1 MMLKVINNNFS
12 ISNSW
17 LSWLVLI
24 LPVLVIFSITMFKGP
39 YLHPDELVIVDLGRY
54 ILTPSSS
61 WSITWIP
68 SIQEPAFLIS
78 YLGVV
83 IQEINYEYL
92 GQYGPRIFSL
102 LGGVAAATSFVA
114 LLKKRNIPTR
124 TSLLFGLIFLL
135 DPLFVQSYT
144 IGRIDG
150 WCIFLCI
157 GSCWLI
163 HGRYDDTKSF
173 KRTFQILIAGAMAAL
188 ALFIWPSA
196 IFLFPLILF
205 EIFENYFRNGKKRID
220 LKQSLNMLAFFVLGS
235 LIVTFILVVPVFEQ
249 FYKQYENI
257 LQSLYANSHAGSEY
271 NIYGPLNNIFELPRV
286 LKFSPF
292 LVIAAIIAFIKVKE
306 KGILISLVFVT
317 GLMIVTLVY
326 VNRVQY
332 LIPYLLLATSTLYR
346 KELENIISNNLK
358 RLLLAVM
365 LVWSISLSIVV
376 RSYLVY
382 NDQKLDERMMLY
394 QAAGAMIGK
403 GEHRV
408 YIPYEFYYPGR
419 TFNWEM
425 YRAYLANNNPL
436 TVEILGEVLPRV
448 DYVIMKDPS
457 VEIENE
463 IINKGF
469 EIKGEYQLYLDPP
482 EPFNGITTNIQRVR
496 NLYSIFDKPY
506 GPYKLYSREN
516 K

>member
-1 MMLKVINNNFS
+1 MILKGINNYFS
-12 ISNSW
+12 NANSW
-17 LSWLVLI
+17 LAWLVLV
-24 LPVLVIFSITMFKGP
+24 LPVLVIFSITMVKGP

-102 LGGVAAATSFVA
+102 LGGIAAATSLVGW
-114 LLKKRNIPTR
+114 LKKRNIPIR
-124 TSLLFGLIFLL
+124 ISLLLGLVFLL

-150 WCIFLCI
+150 WCMFLCI
-157 GSCWLI
+157 GACWLI
-163 HGRYDDTKSF
+163 HGSYDGKNSF
-173 KRTFQILIAGAMAAL
+173 KLITAGAMAAL

-196 IFLFPLILF
+196 IFLFPLIILEIF
-205 EIFENYFRNGKKRID
+205 EIFLNKGDHKID
-220 LKQSLNMLAFFVLGS
+220 LKQKLNILALFILGS
-235 LIVTFILVVPVFEQ
+235 LIITFILVLPVFDQ

-257 LQSLYANSHAGSEY
+257 IQSLYANSHAGSEY
-271 NIYGPLNNIFELPRV
+271 NIDGLINNIYELPRV

-292 LVIAAIIAFIKVKE
+292 LVIAAIIAFIKIKE
-306 KGILISLVFVT
+306 KGLLIS
-317 GLMIVTLVY
+317 LMIVTALMVVTLVY
-326 VNRVQY
+326 INRVQY

-346 KELENIISNNLK
+346 RELKYIISNNLK
-358 RLLLAVM
+358 RWLLGVM
-365 LVWSISLSIVV
+365 LLWSISLSIVV

-394 QAAGAMIGK
+394 QAAGNMIGE

-436 TVEILGEVLPRV
+436 TVEILGKVLPRV
-448 DYVIMKDPS
+448 DHVIMTEPT

-463 IINKGF
+463 IIKKGF
-469 EIKGEYQLYLDPP
+469 AIKGEYQLYLDPP
-482 EPFNGITTNIQRVR
+482 EPFNGITTNMQRVR

-506 GPYKLYSREN
+506 GPYKLYSRESN
-516 K
+516 